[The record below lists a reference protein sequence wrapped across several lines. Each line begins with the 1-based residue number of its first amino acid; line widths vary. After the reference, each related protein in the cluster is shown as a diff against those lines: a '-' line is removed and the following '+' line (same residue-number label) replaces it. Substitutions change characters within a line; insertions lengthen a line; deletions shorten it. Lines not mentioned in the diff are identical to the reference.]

1 MFRTDALKG
10 RTAIVTGS
18 GRNLGKAIAMRFA
31 EAGAAVVVNGHSNR
45 EAVDKVVQE
54 ITAKGGTAH
63 GIMADVSVA
72 ADVRRLVEETYA
84 RFGGIDIAVSN
95 VAVRKKQ
102 NFLEISEEDWDR
114 TLRTNLTSAFYLDR
128 YVVPYMKEKGWG
140 RIIHISGVDG
150 FTVNVTTRAHNIV
163 CKAGVHALAR
173 ALALEFGPFGITA
186 NTVAPGFMDTERDWS
201 QYWPT
206 HNEDAI
212 KEIPLGRLGQPDDVA
227 AACLYLAS
235 DAGAFVS
242 GAVIHVN
249 GAQARFSS

>member
-1 MFRTDALKG
+1 MFSDKSLAG

-18 GRNLGKAIAMRFA
+18 GRNLGRAIARRFA
-31 EAGAAVVVNGHSNR
+31 QAGAAVVINGHSNR
-45 EAVDKVVQE
+45 AAVDGVVAE
-54 ITAKGGTAH
+54 IEAEGGRAI
-63 GIMADVSVA
+63 GIMADVGNPDEVQ
-72 ADVRRLVEETYA
+72 RLVEET
-84 RFGGIDIAVSN
+84 RERLGSVDIAVSN
-95 VAVRKKQ
+95 VAVRRKQ
-102 NFLEISEEDWDR
+102 NFLDISVDDWEQ
-114 TLRTNLTSAFYLDR
+114 TLRTNLSSAFYLAKFALPLMKDR
-128 YVVPYMKEKGWG
+128 KWG

-150 FTVNVTTRAHNIV
+150 FSVHVTTRAHNIV

-186 NTVAPGFMDTERDWS
+186 NTVAPGYMDTERDWS

-206 HNEDAI
+206 HNEDAL

-242 GAVIHVN
+242 GAVLHVN